1 VLSPRS
7 SGPSACRRTPR
18 RKGQTSAAHPFEHHG
33 SAAQFRVA
41 AQAVEGLVSPPTV
54 AKPHK
59 GSAPSTG
66 PTGGLVAPCAAIPRP
81 VPATVAARAPLALV
95 PEASH
100 QHRLGNRVDRN
111 VSFLVYTR
119 YGDQGRLLSLVLAL
133 RVWHHPGGLSMSY
146 PIIGNFEAIYKY
158 FIRNLQAMCAQG
170 SIRCVVKSSYEVTPC
185 I

>member
-1 VLSPRS
+1 MLSPRS
-7 SGPSACRRTPR
+7 NGPSACRRTPR

-81 VPATVAARAPLALV
+81 VPATVAARAPLAVV

-100 QHRLGNRVDRN
+100 QLRLGNRIGRN
-111 VSFLVYTR
+111 VPFLVYTCH
-119 YGDQGRLLSLVLAL
+119 GDQGRLLSLIMAPLGWRSRGAFSTYVS
-133 RVWHHPGGLSMSY
+133 VVYYLS
-146 PIIGNFEAIYKY
+146 FT
-158 FIRNLQAMCAQG
+158 F
-170 SIRCVVKSSYEVTPC
+170 SIP
-185 I
+185 